1 MSELFLYTL
10 KSAFVL
16 AILYVPY
23 TLLLRQEDF
32 FRFNRLTLLGILLLV
47 LVLPFGNVSFLSLD
61 NQPVVH
67 VARQQLIEI
76 GIPIMQAVDETDAA
90 AGCREGISWFQ
101 AVSFVSLLGMVAMLC
116 LRLIQLARMGM
127 TMRGG
132 CLWYGREDGVNIYC
146 HADAVLPY
154 SWFGNVVISK
164 EDYDAYGYEIIL
176 HEKGHV
182 RSLHSLDILL
192 LTFVE
197 VLQWWNPLV
206 YMLGISLRDVHEYEA
221 DAYVLRQGIP
231 LRYYQNLLIK
241 KAVGASSYTFANN
254 FNHSLIK
261 KRITMMCKKKSNP
274 WMRSKVLYAVPMVAI
289 ALSAFATPTFVG
301 TVEQPAKRVDSAPL
315 SGDKI
320 TNKSSFSQ
328 AVGEVFDK
336 KPQFEGGELELMKLL
351 QANVR
356 YPAIAQEYNVQGRVV
371 VQFIVGQDGS
381 ITDLKADT
389 KDLGYAQG
397 KTKGKA
403 LSKTQN
409 AKPISSTDSNFQAAR
424 KALEDEALRV
434 VRLTSSKWKPGE
446 QHGKKVR
453 MKYSLP
459 ITFRLK

>member
-32 FRFNRLTLLGILLLV
+32 FRFNRLTLLGILLLS

-67 VARQQLIEI
+67 VVRLQLIEI
-76 GIPIMQAVDETDAA
+76 GIPIMQAVDEADAA

-132 CLWYGREDGVNIYC
+132 CLWHGREDVVNIYC

-301 TVEQPAKRVDSAPL
+301 TVDQSAKRVDFAPL

-320 TNKSSFSQ
+320 TNKFSFSQ
-328 AVGEVFDK
+328 AVGKVFDK
-336 KPQFEGGELELMKLL
+336 KPQFEGGELELMKML

-371 VQFIVGQDGS
+371 VQFIVEQDGS

-403 LSKTQN
+403 SSKTQN
-409 AKPISSTDSNFQAAR
+409 AKPIPSTDSSFQTAR
-424 KALEDEALRV
+424 KALEEEALRV